1 MVVYVLQPIMN
12 SLSGVDT
19 CAEFISLGN
28 VLSHKAFVLFS
39 KASGTK
45 NFVRHAILARGL
57 IGSFTV
63 HIIIGAICSIK
74 PPAR

>member
-1 MVVYVLQPIMN
+1 MN

-19 CAEFISLGN
+19 CAEFISPGK
-28 VLSHKAFVLFS
+28 VLLHKAFVLFS

-57 IGSFTV
+57 IGSFRV
-63 HIIIGAICSIK
+63 HIMVGAICRRK
-74 PPAR
+74 APAR